1 MSLVDGVLAWAD
13 QLVQSAGALGLAGV
27 MAAEAVLPISSAVFL
42 PVLGARVS
50 SGELALVVAVLAT
63 TAGSVAGS
71 ALVYC
76 VARWGT
82 RWSDRLMRL
91 VGLSAERRARLEE
104 VVDRRGILVVAV
116 AVGRILPGVRGVV
129 PLAAGSLQVPLG
141 RFLAASA
148 LGSAMWNSA
157 WIGAGTWL
165 TVHRDAV
172 AGAAAGLL
180 SVAQPAVLAAAVAG
194 GVLILLDRSRVLAVV
209 PRTARP

>member
-71 ALVYC
+71 ALVYG

-104 VVDRRGILVVAV
+104 VVDRRGILVV

-165 TVHRDAV
+165 TVHRDTV
-172 AGAAAGLL
+172 AGAATGLL

-194 GVLILLDRSRVLAVV
+194 GMLILLDRSRVLAVV

>member
-1 MSLVDGVLAWAD
+1 MSPVDGVLAWAD

-42 PVLGARVS
+42 PVLGTRVS

-63 TAGSVAGS
+63 TAGSVLGS
-71 ALVYC
+71 ALVYGL
-76 VARWGT
+76 ARWGGR

-91 VGLSAERRARLEE
+91 VGLTADRRARLEE
-104 VVDRRGILVVAV
+104 VVDRRGVLVVG
-116 AVGRILPGVRGVV
+116 VGRLLPGVRGVV
-129 PLAAGSLQVPLG
+129 PLVAGSLQVPLG

-148 LGSAMWNSA
+148 LGSALWNSA

-165 TVHRDAV
+165 TVHRDTV

-180 SVAQPAVLAAAVAG
+180 SAAQPAVLAAAVAG
-194 GVLILLDRSRVLAVV
+194 GVLILLDRTRVLAVV
-209 PRTARP
+209 PRTARA